1 MAPFRE
7 VPQHFILSHITT
19 FWRNLVRNYDG
30 NVADSDFF
38 EVAARYYGHPRA
50 LRLIRLA
57 YTERELASFQS
68 GHLGVKLDLEDPIN
82 HIFKTLWNFPTARAK
97 CRLLLLEIAD
107 YLLAELDEK
116 YREANADP
124 LTERFDSLRDL
135 FHLSEV
141 EYAIFLFRYLEN
153 ETCLDPPFHV
163 NAFQKPWL
171 CAMALDRSYGEVAAA
186 MTANGRLR
194 HFNLLDEDWDYHHRF
209 FSGFF
214 ESSEGEAFGRR
225 FYRLAP
231 EADLLPWHFFGR
243 LAEQDGELLC
253 RLLSAN
259 TAPCNILL
267 YGAPGT
273 GKTSFARALAHRLN
287 RQAYDILCTAA
298 ANEPLSPATR
308 LIGVRLCNENEDP
321 DSALMIV
328 DEADELLNNNA
339 IRFFTDS
346 RATTFG
352 AEKGSLNT
360 LLDEMRI
367 PTLWIANTAAGDID
381 ESVRRRF
388 NYAICFERLS
398 ASQRTTIWQN
408 LIERRHLGHLIPA
421 DQITSYAR
429 RYETNAGGIALLL
442 DNLTRLNPA
451 PEEVAPLVERLMAP
465 HCRLLGLSTT
475 PALLPAEDYSLDGLN
490 VQGPISPADL
500 LSAAQNA
507 LNPVFRASSTLP
519 ARMTLLLFGPPGTG
533 KTEFVK
539 FLAQSL
545 GRPILLKRG
554 SDLLSKFVGD
564 TEQAIADAF
573 RQAQQENAILFFD
586 EVDGLLQSRTLAN
599 ASWEVTQVNEFLQQ
613 MEHYTGLLVA
623 ATNFRTNLDPA
634 MMRRFTFKL
643 EFDYLTSAGKRAFFE
658 RTFQSPL
665 TPAQA
670 AELDAIHPL
679 APGDFQTVRQAL
691 RYLASTP
698 SNADRLAALRNECA
712 LKTEPHSSPIGF

>member
-1 MAPFRE
+1 
-7 VPQHFILSHITT
+7 
-19 FWRNLVRNYDG
+19 
-30 NVADSDFF
+30 
-38 EVAARYYGHPRA
+38 
-50 LRLIRLA
+50 
-57 YTERELASFQS
+57 
-68 GHLGVKLDLEDPIN
+68 
-82 HIFKTLWNFPTARAK
+82 
-97 CRLLLLEIAD
+97 
-107 YLLAELDEK
+107 
-116 YREANADP
+116 
-124 LTERFDSLRDL
+124 
-135 FHLSEV
+135 
-141 EYAIFLFRYLEN
+141 
-153 ETCLDPPFHV
+153 
-163 NAFQKPWL
+163 
-171 CAMALDRSYGEVAAA
+171 
-186 MTANGRLR
+186 
-194 HFNLLDEDWDYHHRF
+194 
-209 FSGFF
+209 
-214 ESSEGEAFGRR
+214 
-225 FYRLAP
+225 
-231 EADLLPWHFFGR
+231 
-243 LAEQDGELLC
+243 
-253 RLLSAN
+253 
-259 TAPCNILL
+259 
-267 YGAPGT
+267 
-273 GKTSFARALAHRLN
+273 
-287 RQAYDILCTAA
+287 
-298 ANEPLSPATR
+298 
-308 LIGVRLCNENEDP
+308 
-321 DSALMIV
+321 
-328 DEADELLNNNA
+328 
-339 IRFFTDS
+339 
-346 RATTFG
+346 
-352 AEKGSLNT
+352 
-360 LLDEMRI
+360 
-367 PTLWIANTAAGDID
+367 

-398 ASQRTTIWQN
+398 ANQRAAIWQN

-421 DQITSYAR
+421 DQITTYAR

-442 DNLTRLNPA
+442 DNLSRLSPA
-451 PEEVAPLVERLMAP
+451 PEEVAPLIERLMAP
-465 HCRLLGLSTT
+465 HCRLLELSTT

-507 LNPVFRASSTLP
+507 LDPVFRASSTLP

-539 FLAQSL
+539 FLAQAL

-586 EVDGLLQSRTLAN
+586 EVDGLLQNRTLAN

-643 EFDYLTSAGKRAFFE
+643 EFDYLTAAGKRAFFE

-691 RYLASTP
+691 RYLASSP

-712 LKTEPHSSPIGF
+712 LKTEPHASPIGF

>member
-7 VPQHFILSHITT
+7 VPQYFILSHIIT

-30 NVADSDFF
+30 SVSVADFF
-38 EVAARYYGHPRA
+38 EVPARYYGQPRA
-50 LRLIRLA
+50 LRLVRLA

-68 GHLGVKLDLEDPIN
+68 GHLGVKLDLEDSITCV
-82 HIFKTLWNFPTARAK
+82 FKTLWDIPSAHDK
-97 CRLLLLEIAD
+97 CRLLLLEIAN
-107 YLLAELDEK
+107 YLLAELDETDHDT
-116 YREANADP
+116 NPDP
-124 LTERFDSLRDL
+124 LAERFDSLRDL
-135 FHLSEV
+135 FHLSDI
-141 EYAIFLFRYLEN
+141 EYRIFLFRYLEC
-153 ETCLDPPFHV
+153 EACLEAPIRIS
-163 NAFQKPWL
+163 NYQKPWL

-194 HFNLLDEDWDYHHRF
+194 HFNLLSEDWDYSHRF

-214 ESSEGEAFGRR
+214 ESSNGEAFGRR
-225 FYRLAP
+225 FYRPAP
-231 EADLLPWHFFGR
+231 EVDLLPWHFFGR

-267 YGAPGT
+267 YGEPGT
-273 GKTSFARALAHRLN
+273 GKTSFARALAHRLK

-298 ANEPLSPATR
+298 NDDPISPASR

-321 DSALMIV
+321 ESALMIV

-339 IRFFTDS
+339 IHFFTDR
-346 RATTFG
+346 RATSFG
-352 AEKGSLNT
+352 AEKGSLNA
-360 LLDEMRI
+360 LLDEMRL
-367 PTLWIANTAAGDID
+367 PTIWIANTAACDID
-381 ESVRRRF
+381 ASVRRRF
-388 NYAICFERLS
+388 NYAIHFERLC
-398 ASQRTTIWQN
+398 ASQRATIWQN
-408 LIERRHLGHLIPA
+408 LVTRRNLGHLLPA

-429 RYETNAGGIALLL
+429 RYETSAGGIALLL
-442 DNLTRLNPA
+442 DNLSRLNPT
-451 PEEVAPLVERLMAP
+451 PEEVTPLVHRLMAP
-465 HCRLLGLSTT
+465 HCRLLQLASI
-475 PALLPAEDYSLDGLN
+475 PALLPTEDYSLDGLN
-490 VQGPISPADL
+490 VKGPISPEQL

-507 LNPVFRASSTLP
+507 LDPVFCASSTLP
-519 ARMTLLLFGPPGTG
+519 ARMTILLFGPPGTG

-564 TEQAIADAF
+564 TEQAISDAF

-586 EVDGLLQSRTLAN
+586 EVDGLLQDRTRAN
-599 ASWEVTQVNEFLQQ
+599 ASWEITQVNEFLQQ

-623 ATNFRTNLDPA
+623 ATNFRTNLDPT

-643 EFDYLTSAGKRAFFE
+643 EFDYLTPAGKRTFFE

-665 TPAQA
+665 SPAQA
-670 AELDAIHPL
+670 AELEAIHPL
-679 APGDFQTVRQAL
+679 APGDFYTARQAL

-698 SNADRLAALRNECA
+698 SNDDCLAALRSECA
-712 LKTEPHSSPIGF
+712 LKTEPHTSPIGF